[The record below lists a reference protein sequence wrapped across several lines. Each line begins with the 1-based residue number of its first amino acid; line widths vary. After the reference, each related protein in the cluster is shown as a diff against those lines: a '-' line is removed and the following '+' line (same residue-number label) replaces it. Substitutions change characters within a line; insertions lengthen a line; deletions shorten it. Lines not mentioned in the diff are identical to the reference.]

1 MSSQTRQSKKGR
13 KPSAAGTGCM
23 YLFFGLFFL
32 VGIAVIGFVTIYPMY
47 LSLMAMGWEKT
58 PCTVDSSQVL
68 ISKSSKGSSTF
79 RVEVAYH
86 YQCEGR
92 TYTSRRY
99 QFATGS
105 SAGRDRK
112 QRVVDEYPPGL
123 ETVCYVNPSKP
134 SEAVIHRGL
143 NGEMFFGLFGLPFAI
158 VGALGLFYFPRL
170 AGRQHGQY
178 GQLSSQKKA
187 VPTFTPAS
195 AEPVPLK
202 SQLSPL
208 GKFAGV
214 TFFALFWN
222 GFMSIFVYLAF
233 FSRSHGSTPFL
244 AKAFIFVFVGIG
256 LLILLAAIG
265 SFMALFNPRVLLS
278 ARTNAVPL
286 GGVYQ
291 FEWHVKGR
299 AERLRKMRIV
309 LEGREEAW
317 YPSGKSQQSA
327 TQVFAEIPIVQ
338 TMDNEPVAGQGQ
350 GRVTIPAGLM
360 HSFEAVH
367 NKIVWRLRVHAEV
380 PHLPPVDEE
389 YLLTVLPHG
398 ASA

>member
-1 MSSQTRQSKKGR
+1 MSSHTRQFKKGR
-13 KPSAAGTGCM
+13 KPSVVGKGFTF
-23 YLFFGLFFL
+23 LFFGLFFL
-32 VGIAVIGFVTIYPMY
+32 VGLAVIGFGTLYPMGQ
-47 LSLMAMGWEKT
+47 SLMALGWEKT

-68 ISKSSKGSSTF
+68 ISRSSKGGATY
-79 RVEVAYH
+79 RPEVVYH
-86 YQCEGR
+86 YRCDGQ
-92 TYTSRRY
+92 TYTSKRY
-99 QFATGS
+99 QFSTGYS
-105 SAGRDRK
+105 SGKDRK
-112 QRVVDEYPPGL
+112 QRVVDQYPAGR
-123 ETVCYVNPSKP
+123 ETVCYVNTSKP
-134 SEAVIHRGL
+134 SEAVIYRGL
-143 NGEMFFGLFGLPFAI
+143 NVEMFYGLFGLPFAA

-170 AGRQHGQY
+170 AGRQYGQY

-214 TFFALFWN
+214 LFFALFWN
-222 GFMSIFVYLAF
+222 GFMSVFVYLAF
-233 FSRSHGSTPFL
+233 FARGHGSTPFL

-291 FEWHVKGR
+291 FEWRVKGR
-299 AERLRKMRIV
+299 ATRLRKMRIV
-309 LEGREEAW
+309 LEGREETW
-317 YPSGKSQQSA
+317 SPSGKSQQSV

-338 TMDNEPVAGQGQ
+338 TMDQESVDGQGQ

-360 HSFEAVH
+360 HSFNSVH
-367 NKIVWRLRVHAEV
+367 NKIVWRLHVHAEV
-380 PHLPPVDEE
+380 AHFPAVDED
-389 YLLTVLPHG
+389 YLLNVLPHG
-398 ASA
+398 PNS